1 MTQKLELWLPIAD
14 PGQVPGWLQGF
25 RNIWNPSPEIPIQ
38 EVWGGNQ
45 ECEFFKSLLI
55 DSNVQ
60 LELQPTGLEA
70 TNSELSD

>member
-1 MTQKLELWLPIAD
+1 MTQKLKLRFPTAD

-60 LELQPTGLEA
+60 LELQSTGLKA